1 VSHPSLGL
9 PPRDMA
15 AGDATAA
22 AALRSGGLRFRTRAL
37 AAALELNPTMKDR
50 HPEVVM
56 QALLADLEAFHDRL
70 IVAVASAD
78 PHAMATFADLVAVR
92 YRKRKI
98 PMDDVISLC
107 EGLRRAAAAV
117 VEPAAVPVI
126 DAAID
131 EAIGVF
137 KWNRRLAGDARKR
150 NPLLSFLY
158 KGA

>member
-1 VSHPSLGL
+1 
-9 PPRDMA
+9 MA

-37 AAALELNPTMKDR
+37 AAALELNPTMKER

-78 PHAMATFADLVAVR
+78 PHAMATFADLIAVR

>member
-1 VSHPSLGL
+1 MSHPSLGL
-9 PPRDMA
+9 PPRDLS

-22 AALRSGGLRFRTRAL
+22 AALRSGGPRLRARAL

-70 IVAVASAD
+70 VVAVASAD

-92 YRKRKI
+92 SRKRKI
-98 PMDDVISLC
+98 PMDDVISRC

-117 VEPAAVPVI
+117 VEPAAVAVI

-131 EAIGVF
+131 EAIAVF

-150 NPLLSFLY
+150 NPLLSFIY